1 MRPARREV
9 SLLDEACNLIAPWC
23 VVSGVTLAPVASKD
37 TMNEPTDNQAKRT
50 GLKRVVPHL
59 SRRAWVIVLSVF
71 LGLIAAGVAGVSY
84 ASYRYA
90 QDYEGRILPGS
101 VIAGVDVG
109 GMSTDEAIEAVRDA
123 IGPQLDRSITISYGS
138 KTWTVTPRELGA
150 KSDARSA
157 VRAALN
163 ESNDASFVKLMR
175 MRVLGDDL
183 GFEREVAITYPRQ
196 GIRGFVNGLAE
207 GFDRAAREQSID
219 YSSGWVEFLDARE
232 GRSVKQKATRQDLM
246 DALVDEDD
254 SIELQVATVEPKETD
269 RYDQVLL
276 VRIGENKL
284 YLYQDGKI
292 THDWVVAPGLPE
304 YPTPTGEF
312 EVELKRYL
320 PTWVNPAPDTWG
332 ANMPE
337 SIPPGPGNPLGLRA
351 INWTAPAIR
360 FHGTSATYSL
370 GYNASHGCVR
380 MSNEDVIEL
389 YDLIDVGTPII
400 SIEVGPLKPLYGSS
414 SVVDTETTQENQDA
428 GSEGS
433 DDSEE

>member
-1 MRPARREV
+1 MSAPA
-9 SLLDEACNLIAPWC
+9 
-23 VVSGVTLAPVASKD
+23 
-37 TMNEPTDNQAKRT
+37 DNQAKRT
-50 GLKRVVPHL
+50 GLSRLVPHL
-59 SRRAWVIVLSVF
+59 SRRTWVIVLSVF
-71 LGLIAAGVAGVSY
+71 LGLVAAGIAGVSY
-84 ASYRYA
+84 ASYRYG
-90 QDYEGRILPGS
+90 QDHEGRILPGS

-109 GMSTDEAIEAVRDA
+109 GMSTEEAIEAVRDA
-123 IGPQLDRSITISYGS
+123 IGPQLDRPITISYDS

-150 KSDARSA
+150 RSDARSA

-196 GIRGFVNGLAE
+196 GIRGFVKGLAE
-207 GFDRAAREQSID
+207 SFDREAREQSID
-219 YSSGWVEFLDARE
+219 YSSGWVKFIDARQ
-232 GRSVKQKATRQDLM
+232 GRTVKQKATRQDLM

-254 SIELQVATVEPKETD
+254 SIELQVATAEPKETD

-292 THDWVVAPGLPE
+292 THDWVVATGLPE

-332 ANMPE
+332 ADMPE

-370 GYNASHGCVR
+370 GFNASHGCVR

-400 SIEVGPLKPLYGSS
+400 SIEVAPFKPLYGSS

-428 GSEGS
+428 GSEGP
-433 DDSEE
+433 DDSED